1 MNAAR
6 FAEWCTLH
14 DQPRAKCRPDQ
25 AHKWAFF
32 VRGDLLAAA
41 TRQARD
47 EGTSL
52 NKIINRGLAREIGF
66 TSPAGMTAEEF
77 TAEFASLE
85 AARQSMLTGKQ
96 ELFAAALGQA
106 TEEKP
111 VTFAD
116 LQAAT
121 DTGSSNSYV
130 SNLLA
135 AVLKAGAVGRKA
147 GKPVLWWA
155 LPGADIRAAMRGKA
169 AESPQAAPG
178 RQSPA
183 PASRKPAAS
192 ATRTGKGKNA
202 ATKKTPRKP
211 RAAVREQAPAAARPP
226 VAAESRESVITELK
240 ARVPDLVTASE
251 LPVPVF
257 LAGPDVDC
265 VHENMR
271 LRKGVCPDCK
281 QWVTK

>member
-1 MNAAR
+1 
-6 FAEWCTLH
+6 
-14 DQPRAKCRPDQ
+14 
-25 AHKWAFF
+25 
-32 VRGDLLAAA
+32 
-41 TRQARD
+41 
-47 EGTSL
+47 
-52 NKIINRGLAREIGF
+52 
-66 TSPAGMTAEEF
+66 MTAEEF

-106 TEEKP
+106 TEERP

-155 LPGADIRAAMRGKA
+155 LPGADIRAAMRGVPQEGA
-169 AESPQAAPG
+169 VTAQEAPGAESPAP
-178 RQSPA
+178 S
-183 PASRKPAAS
+183 SRKPAAS

-281 QWVTK
+281 QGVTKP